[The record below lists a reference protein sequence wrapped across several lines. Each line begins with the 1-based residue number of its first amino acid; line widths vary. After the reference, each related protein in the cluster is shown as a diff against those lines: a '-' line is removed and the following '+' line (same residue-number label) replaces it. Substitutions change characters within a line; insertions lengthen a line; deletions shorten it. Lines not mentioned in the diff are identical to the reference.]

1 MRLLTVLE
9 NVALDLPDGVVGRAR
24 VGLKFLSATL
34 VRDPRP
40 HLVFCFLFMGEKV
53 PLKAVASTSHFRPIS
68 FFFFQLR
75 YHVHTA
81 KCTNLKCTI
90 Q

>member
-40 HLVFCFLFMGEKV
+40 HLVFCLFVYGGKS
-53 PLKAVASTSHFRPIS
+53 PPKSCGFNFSL
-68 FFFFQLR
+68 
-75 YHVHTA
+75 
-81 KCTNLKCTI
+81 
-90 Q
+90 